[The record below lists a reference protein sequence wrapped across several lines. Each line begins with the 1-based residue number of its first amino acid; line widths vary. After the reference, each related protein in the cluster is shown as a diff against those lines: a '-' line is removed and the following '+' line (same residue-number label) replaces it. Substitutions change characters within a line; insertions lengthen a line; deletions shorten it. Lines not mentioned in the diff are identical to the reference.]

1 MLDEAQFSDY
11 VMLMLWQ
18 WGVLSGT
25 EAKLYISFTL
35 KGLEEECS
43 PKFIFQPWFLACS
56 SPKHWNFFLSLIVKS
71 VQYEIISSS
80 FEPKPAKLN
89 EITKIMIPKI
99 RRELL
104 NCPYGCA
111 LCNQYKSI
119 KTGCQSFNNFFLPG
133 KQHKLKWVGS
143 VTQEKSSS

>member
-43 PKFIFQPWFLACS
+43 PKFSA
-56 SPKHWNFFLSLIVKS
+56 LIS
-71 VQYEIISSS
+71 GL
-80 FEPKPAKLN
+80 F
-89 EITKIMIPKI
+89 
-99 RRELL
+99 
-104 NCPYGCA
+104 
-111 LCNQYKSI
+111 
-119 KTGCQSFNNFFLPG
+119 
-133 KQHKLKWVGS
+133 
-143 VTQEKSSS
+143 